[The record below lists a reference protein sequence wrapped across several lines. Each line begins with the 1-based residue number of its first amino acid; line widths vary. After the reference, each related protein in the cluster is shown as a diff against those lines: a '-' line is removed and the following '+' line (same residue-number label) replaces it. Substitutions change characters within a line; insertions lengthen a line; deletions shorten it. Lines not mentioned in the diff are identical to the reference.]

1 MVNIYSFSQMNE
13 VAPLMDAKTFDYIS
27 ECEVESFESFDDF
40 VFCLCHDVSPVVMN
54 YFF

>member
-1 MVNIYSFSQMNE
+1 MNE

-40 VFCLCHDVSPVVMN
+40 DLLAFDYYDVRSN
-54 YFF
+54 DTEDSKNLDLS

>member
-27 ECEVESFESFDDF
+27 DARLKALKASMISICSH
-40 VFCLCHDVSPVVMN
+40 LTIMT
-54 YFF
+54 